1 LIRSYYYL
9 AKPGII
15 YGNVITT
22 VAGFLLA
29 SLNGFDIWLFV
40 ATILGISFVMG
51 SACVFNNIA
60 DRDID
65 IYMERTQNRALVTKK
80 IPVRNALAY
89 GIILGLI
96 GFKVLFFFTTP
107 IATMVAAVGFVVYVG
122 LYTPLKKKTVHATLV
137 GSISG
142 AVPPVVGYTA
152 VAGKLDTGAWI
163 LFAILTLWQM
173 PHFYSIAI
181 FRLNDYKKAMIP
193 VLPAKKSIY
202 ATKIYI
208 IVYIILYIIAAGLLT
223 VAGYTGYIYLGV
235 MAVTGLTW
243 LWLALGGFRKG
254 IKDEVWARKLF
265 RFSLIVLLIFS
276 VTVSISGIINT

>member
-29 SLNGFDIWLFV
+29 SQNGFDTWLFV
-40 ATILGISFVMG
+40 ASIIGISFVMG

-152 VAGKLDTGAWI
+152 VTGKLDTGAWI

-235 MAVTGLTW
+235 MAVTGLAW
-243 LWLALGGFRKG
+243 LWFALGGFRKG
-254 IKDEVWARKLF
+254 IVNEVWARKLF

-276 VTVSISGIINT
+276 LTVSISGIINT